1 MPEVPSTAR
10 QLPTGYAAQR
20 GTAKRSAGREL
31 ESARRG
37 RLLGYFTAV
46 LVELGGEMELSKQRP
61 NPDDSPQRKKLT
73 RDGAGAPE
81 GLAMAKLAKLSNKF
95 KLVQTNHSYRQ
106 PTKEP
111 SSANQPA

>member
-1 MPEVPSTAR
+1 MWHSARNTAQR
-10 QLPTGYAAQR
+10 SAAQR
-20 GTAKRSAGREL
+20 SAAQDA
-31 ESARRG
+31 SARRG
-37 RLLGYFTAV
+37 RLRILGYFTAV